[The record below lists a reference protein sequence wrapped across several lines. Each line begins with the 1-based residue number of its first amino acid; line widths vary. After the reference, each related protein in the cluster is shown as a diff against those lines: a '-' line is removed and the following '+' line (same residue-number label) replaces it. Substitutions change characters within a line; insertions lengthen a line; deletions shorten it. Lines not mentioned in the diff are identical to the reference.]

1 MSENPSA
8 TSHFFPPPGTACGGG
23 LRDQPEAA
31 EGLFDLGFLSDEEA
45 VRLSE
50 VSAGPYAGEV
60 LSRYRLIELLGEG
73 GFGEVWRAEQTV
85 PIRRELALKV
95 IKRGMDTRETIAR
108 FAAESRA
115 LALMDH
121 PNIAA
126 VLDAGA
132 TPDGRPFFA
141 MELVRGEPLT
151 GYCHGRELGLC
162 ERLSLFIAVCQAVQ
176 HAHQKA
182 ILHRDL
188 KPSNILV
195 TEIDGHPVPKVID
208 FGIAKAL
215 GGAEGQSA
223 GGMDGAFG
231 LMNTASFTAAR
242 TREGWVLGTPQY
254 MSPEQAGSAPDVD
267 TRSDIYSL
275 GVVLFE
281 LLTGDTPIPHRE
293 CFSREEIL
301 RRVRSDDAPRPS
313 QRAAS
318 PGLRRALQGDLDWIV
333 LKALDRDRS
342 RRYGTASALAA
353 DLSRHLRQ
361 EPVTAAAPAWT
372 YRLSKFTRRNRGP
385 LTAAALVFAA
395 LSAGTVVSLWQAA
408 QARLAQ
414 TRADASR
421 LEAEA
426 NLKRAREAVDKYLNA
441 VTDDPKLKDPGFQD
455 LRKNLLESAL
465 PFYDEMVKTAAQ
477 DPGLRLDQAT
487 SLGRLAGIHYHLGDR
502 EKSLDLLRQEVAIEE
517 QLRREFPDDRTYVDA
532 IKAGYNNLGMLL
544 QQTGRNDEAADIHS
558 RVLAMAEEDVRK
570 AAAAAAGS
578 GSGSGSGE
586 EMDQLITV
594 LGNATQSLWHSGRKA
609 EAEAA
614 IRRACDLRLELAA
627 KLTDPA
633 KRQAATA
640 EARIG
645 VASFLISTGRNAE
658 AETLMGP
665 EAAILEKL
673 LAAPSG
679 PVPAAALRGPLAILC
694 HNLGQALAN
703 QKRWDEALRFQ
714 RRAAELNLIQATE
727 NPAGAGA
734 RNAFG
739 LAKQRAADSLTHL
752 GRADEAAVCWNEA
765 AAAHRSLAADFPK
778 NPDYLFQTGCALS
791 GLAKNRA
798 ASGDDTSARRSF
810 EEAVDCQEKAVAAM
824 PGNQSFRAALW
835 DGIGDLGESSLKARD
850 AASALRAALLIPKYS
865 TTSWQDQERAAGIV
879 ARTLP
884 VYETDSALT
893 PAQRALSMDGA
904 AAQAVQLCQRSLD
917 LGSPNLGKWRTSD
930 ARFAALRGRPAF
942 QALSENAPDPDGKP
956 PAQFI
961 FDYPHDPDPGPRRWT
976 RQDNTWTEVQPNG
989 QKSQYQ
995 FRRRDRARAIS
1006 GSVVS
1011 NPASGITVFIPDL
1024 GTPEP
1029 IKLLLL
1035 NKTGDWVNLG
1045 PLKDFR

>member
-1 MSENPSA
+1 MENPRPA
-8 TSHFFPPPGTACGGG
+8 NTSHFFPSPGTPGGGG
-23 LRDQPEAA
+23 LRDEPESA
-31 EGLFDLGFLSDEEA
+31 EGLFDLGFLADEDA
-45 VRLSE
+45 SGLPND
-50 VSAGPYAGEV
+50 SAGPRAGETIG
-60 LSRYRLIELLGEG
+60 RYRLIELLGEG

-132 TPDGRPFFA
+132 TPEGRPFFA

-195 TEIDGHPVPKVID
+195 TEIDGHAVPKVID

-215 GGAEGQSA
+215 GGAEGQ
-223 GGMDGAFG
+223 GGDGMDGALG
-231 LMNTASFTAAR
+231 LNTAAFTAAR

-281 LLTGDTPIPHRE
+281 LLTGDTPIPHGE

-372 YRLSKFTRRNRGP
+372 YRLSKFTRRNRGA

-395 LSAGTVVSLWQAA
+395 LSTGTAVSLWQAA

-414 TRADASR
+414 SRADASR
-421 LEAEA
+421 MDAEA

-441 VTDDPKLKDPGFQD
+441 VTDDPKLKDPGFQE
-455 LRKNLLESAL
+455 LRKTLLESAL

-477 DPGLRLDQAT
+477 DPGLRMDQAW
-487 SLGRLAGIHYHLGDR
+487 SLGRLATIHYHLGDR
-502 EKSLDLLRQEVAIEE
+502 EASLQLLRREVAIEE
-517 QLRREFPDDRTYVDA
+517 QLRREFPDNRLYLDA
-532 IKAGYNNLGMLL
+532 IKAGYNNLGTIL
-544 QQTGRNDEAADIHS
+544 QQTGHNEEAAGIHS
-558 RVLAMAEEDVRK
+558 RVLAIAEEDVRK
-570 AAAAAAGS
+570 AAAS
-578 GSGSGSGE
+578 GKE
-586 EMDQLITV
+586 LDQLITV
-594 LGNATQSLWHSGRKA
+594 LGNATQSLWNSGRKA

-614 IRRACDLRLELAA
+614 IRRACDLRLQLAA
-627 KLTDPA
+627 KLTDPG

-640 EARIG
+640 EAQIG
-645 VASFLISTGRNAE
+645 VASFLISSGRSAE
-658 AETLMGP
+658 AEDLMRP
-665 EAAILEKL
+665 EAVTLEKL
-673 LAAPSG
+673 LAADSSG
-679 PVPAAALRGPLAILC
+679 ATPAAASALRGPLATLC

-703 QKRWDEALRFQ
+703 QKRWDEALVFQ
-714 RRAAELNLIQATE
+714 RRAAELNLILATE
-727 NPAGAGA
+727 NPTTAGA
-734 RNAFG
+734 RNALG
-739 LAKQRAADSLTHL
+739 LARQCAADSLTNL
-752 GRADEAAVCWNEA
+752 GRADEAAVAWSGA
-765 AAAHRSLAADFPK
+765 AATHRSLAADFPK
-778 NPDYLFQTGCALS
+778 NPDNLFFTAAALT

-798 ASGDDTSARRSF
+798 AAGDDAAARRNF

-824 PGNQSFRAALW
+824 PGNQVYRSALW
-835 DGIGDLGESSLKARD
+835 DGIRELCESSLKARD

-865 TTSWQDQERAAGIV
+865 SSSWQDQERAAGVI

-884 VYETDSALT
+884 VYETDPALT

-917 LGSPNLGKWRTSD
+917 LGSPNLSKWRTTD
-930 ARFAALRGRPAF
+930 ERFAALRGRPAF

-956 PAQFI
+956 PSQFL
-961 FDYPHDPDPGPRRWT
+961 FDYPHDPDPGPRHWT
-976 RQDNTWTEVQPNG
+976 RRDTTWTEVQPSG
-989 QKSQYQ
+989 QKSEYQ
-995 FRRRDRARAIS
+995 FLRRARARAIS
-1006 GSVVS
+1006 GSVAS
-1011 NPASGITVFIPDL
+1011 NSASGITVFIPDL

-1029 IKLLLL
+1029 VKLLLL
-1035 NKTGDWVNLG
+1035 TKTGDWANLG
-1045 PLKDFR
+1045 PLKDIK